1 MDGHKLD
8 GQLHGGTGQL
18 IDAHQRP
25 QKQQNGPVEQAHGQ
39 VSPQSELAGVVHGL
53 LVVPRT
59 DALAH
64 HGDHGKAQGFAGDDA
79 HAVQIVGHRVGSD
92 LHRTERGDHAHHQ
105 DASGLEQAV
114 LKGGRDA
121 DAQDAPGHADV
132 QLHGPGHLQR
142 VALLVA
148 LAQNEH
154 GRHHTGHH
162 TGPCHA
168 IHAHFQAKDAH
179 RVAHDVDD
187 VHQHADLHRDP
198 GVAHAAEQCRAR
210 VVQRQERVADR
221 NDLEVQRTG
230 IQHIGVNGAVEQPDH
245 GPRQHKAQHPH
256 AQAQDAAEQDQLP
269 GTLVGALLLPCAQ
282 ELAHHHGTAG
292 GQRRKQHDDQV
303 VDHVHQTDAGNG
315 GLAAAGHHHGI
326 GHAHRHG
333 QELLHQQRPG
343 ELQQL

>member
-1 MDGHKLD
+1 M
-8 GQLHGGTGQL
+8 
-18 IDAHQRP
+18 
-25 QKQQNGPVEQAHGQ
+25 
-39 VSPQSELAGVVHGL
+39 HGL

-64 HGDHGKAQGFAGDDA
+64 HRDHGKAQGLAGDDA
-79 HAVQIVGHRVGSD
+79 HAVQIVGHRIGGD
-92 LHRTERGDHAHHQ
+92 LHGAEGGDHAHYQ
-105 DASGLEQAV
+105 DAPGLEQAV
-114 LKGGRDA
+114 LKGRRDA
-121 DAQDAPGHADV
+121 DAQDAPCHTAV
-132 QLHGPGHLQR
+132 QMYGLGHLQCM
-142 VALLVA
+142 AFLVA
-148 LAQNEH
+148 LAQDE
-154 GRHHTGHH
+154 GRRHHTGHH

-168 IHAHFQAKDAH
+168 VHAHFQAEDAH
-179 RVAHDVDD
+179 GVAYDVDD

-198 GVAHAAEQCRAR
+198 GIAHTAEQCRAR

-245 GPRQHKAQHPH
+245 GPRQHKAQQPH
-256 AQAQDAAEQDQLP
+256 AQAQDAAEQNQLP
-269 GTLVGALLLPCAQ
+269 GALVGALLLPCAQ

-292 GQRRKQHDDQV
+292 GQRREQHDDQV

-333 QELLHQQRPG
+333 QELLHQQRPS